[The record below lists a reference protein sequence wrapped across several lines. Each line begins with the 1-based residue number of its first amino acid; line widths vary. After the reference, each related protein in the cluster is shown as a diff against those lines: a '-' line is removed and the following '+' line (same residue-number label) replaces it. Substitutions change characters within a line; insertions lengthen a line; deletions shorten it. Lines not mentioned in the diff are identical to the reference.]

1 MDDDSLSRRAADFT
15 AQWTEASLERR
26 HRDAINGT
34 GAGSWGPSGVGGG
47 ISNPG
52 VLALAAVLGG
62 AAGSL
67 GGAEHWIAS
76 AAIGAG
82 LFVGLIVAAKVT
94 FSLLG
99 WTWALGTRG
108 TEATAR
114 VVGGA
119 LGGVTGS
126 TLGGVLSGPVGAVL
140 RGGLL
145 GAASGAGIAAMAG
158 GDIPVMEGVM
168 KFAPA
173 GAVLGLVIHLVRR
186 ARGRR

>member
-15 AQWTEASLERR
+15 AHWTEAALERR

-34 GAGSWGPSGVGGG
+34 GGGSWGPSGAGGG
-47 ISNPG
+47 ISNLG
-52 VLALAAVLGG
+52 VLVLAAVLGG

-67 GGAEHWIAS
+67 GGGEHWMAS

-82 LFVGLIVAAKVT
+82 LFVGLIVVARVT

-99 WTWALGTRG
+99 WTWGLGMRG

-119 LGGVTGS
+119 FGGVTGGA
-126 TLGGVLSGPVGAVL
+126 LGGVLSGPVGAIL
-140 RGGLL
+140 RGALL
-145 GAASGAGIAAMAG
+145 GAVAGAGIATMAG
-158 GDIPVMEGVM
+158 GDIPMMEGVM

-186 ARGRR
+186 TRGR